1 MWLIILPNSCSM
13 GNVFWCWRLQWNLQL
28 FRVIRMVNSADNLFR
43 MAANSY
49 EKPDYWSKKAFS
61 EGYPARSVYK
71 LKELDE
77 KFGFL
82 KKNYSVLDLG
92 AAPGS
97 WTVFA
102 LRTLNGTG
110 HLTSIDLKPLAKDVV
125 GSNLTFIQG
134 DLYDEAVR
142 VQARDLGPYDSVI
155 CDAAP
160 PTTGNRTVDTARS
173 TGLVELAIFYA
184 QTMLKPGGNFVVK
197 IFQGGD
203 QQQLLKSMRQI
214 FTTARGF
221 KPEACRTESFETYLV
236 GLDKKG

>member
-1 MWLIILPNSCSM
+1 
-13 GNVFWCWRLQWNLQL
+13 
-28 FRVIRMVNSADNLFR
+28 
-43 MAANSY
+43 MAANNY
-49 EKPDYWSKKAFS
+49 EKPDFWSKKAFA

-77 KFGFL
+77 KFGLL
-82 KKNYSVLDLG
+82 KRNASILDLG

-102 LRTLNGTG
+102 MRALDGSG
-110 HLTSIDLKPLAKDVV
+110 HLTSIDLKPLAKDVA

-134 DLYDEAVR
+134 DLYDEEVR
-142 VQARDLGPYDSVI
+142 MQARNLGPYDSVI

-203 QQQLLKSMRQI
+203 QQLLLKSMRQI
-214 FTTARGF
+214 FASARGF

-236 GLDKKG
+236 GLNKKG